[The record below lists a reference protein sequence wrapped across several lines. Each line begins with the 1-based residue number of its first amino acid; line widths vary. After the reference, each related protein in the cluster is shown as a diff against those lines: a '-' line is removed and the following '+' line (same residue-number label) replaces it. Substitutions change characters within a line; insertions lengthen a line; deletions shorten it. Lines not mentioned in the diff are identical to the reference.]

1 MIFFCQYN
9 KFIFFSIYL
18 NDISRKEEKIKNVS
32 GIDKSGKAIPIKWT
46 RHNVCTTTPSA
57 V

>member
-1 MIFFCQYN
+1 MIFCQYN

-18 NDISRKEEKIKNVS
+18 NDIQRKEEKIKNVS
-32 GIDKSGKAIPIKWT
+32 GIDKSEKAIPIKWT
-46 RHNVCTTTPSA
+46 RHNVCKTTPSA

>member
-1 MIFFCQYN
+1 MT
-9 KFIFFSIYL
+9 
-18 NDISRKEEKIKNVS
+18 SRERKKKIKNVS
-32 GIDKSGKAIPIKWT
+32 GIDKSEKAIPIKWT

>member
-1 MIFFCQYN
+1 MIFCQYN
-9 KFIFFSIYL
+9 KFIFVSIYL
-18 NDISRKEEKIKNVS
+18 NDIQRKEEKIKNVS
-32 GIDKSGKAIPIKWT
+32 GIEKSEKAIPIKWT